1 MSTDKTLAGVQP
13 GGRVRLGDAIPRP
26 LEDLRDATRHV
37 IDCADG
43 GDDYSCGRP
52 MIDALTTLGIL
63 EKTGRGLWSVN
74 AREAQAVFAALSAQP
89 SPGGQGDAL
98 RSFAFEAVEYFRNRS
113 DVVDGDYGSPT
124 PNEEMKLLS
133 EGEAALAARQPVGE
147 PAYNSAGISL
157 TACQLHEALLMAG
170 DPELDVPFEDRSLVR
185 IFWTETGHSGPGLY
199 CECVG
204 AEEEGCILLDGTAP
218 AIGQSAQAVD
228 LPYSLDADQAGIR
241 ARVCDVITGTLMVGA
256 QGHTP
261 PPAGHWAEPFWKA
274 ARADA
279 AAQAVDLERFR
290 PAVMT
295 ALGLS
300 SPYGLERE
308 TLNGLL
314 DLIDSHG
321 ARNG

>member
-1 MSTDKTLAGVQP
+1 MSTDKTLADVQP
-13 GGRVRLGDAIPRP
+13 GGMVRLGDALMPCPFCGNDAEFVPYKNNGLTLKCKSMGCIQRHQRT
-26 LEDLRDATRHV
+26 LRYG
-37 IDCADG
+37 IDWLRT
-43 GDDYSCGRP
+43 S
-52 MIDALTTLGIL
+52 MT
-63 EKTGRGLWSVN
+63 EHWN
-74 AREAQAVFAALSAQP
+74 ARVLSAQP
-89 SPGGQGDAL
+89 SPGGQDAL
-98 RSFAFEAVEYFRNRS
+98 KALDDLAAFCSDDTATVDRHVAVIR
-113 DVVDGDYGSPT
+113 
-124 PNEEMKLLS
+124 
-133 EGEAALAARQPVGE
+133 AALAARQPVGE

>member
-1 MSTDKTLAGVQP
+1 MTSIHVQP
-13 GGRVRLGDAIPRP
+13 TFYL
-26 LEDLRDATRHV
+26 ATQ
-37 IDCADG
+37 A
-43 GDDYSCGRP
+43 
-52 MIDALTTLGIL
+52 
-63 EKTGRGLWSVN
+63 EK
-74 AREAQAVFAALSAQP
+74 
-89 SPGGQGDAL
+89 D
-98 RSFAFEAVEYFRNRS
+98 
-113 DVVDGDYGSPT
+113 
-124 PNEEMKLLS
+124 
-133 EGEAALAARQPVGE
+133 RQPVGE

-261 PPAGHWAEPFWKA
+261 PPVGHWAEPFWQA

-279 AAQAVDLERFR
+279 KAQAVDLEQFR
-290 PAVMT
+290 PLASYVIEQAAGTRGDMHML
-295 ALGLS
+295 ACQ
-300 SPYGLERE
+300 
-308 TLNGLL
+308 LL
-314 DLIDSHG
+314 ALIDSQAVG
-321 ARNG
+321 NG

>member
-1 MSTDKTLAGVQP
+1 MSTDKTLADVQP
-13 GGRVRLGDAIPRP
+13 GGRVRLGDQLVLAKLVGAAGLMLAEIDTCGHEVDP
-26 LEDLRDATRHV
+26 AYRH
-37 IDCADG
+37 
-43 GDDYSCGRP
+43 
-52 MIDALTTLGIL
+52 TLY
-63 EKTGRGLWSVN
+63 
-74 AREAQAVFAALSAQP
+74 EAWEEGKAALSAQP

-98 RSFAFEAVEYFRNRS
+98 LDQAR
-113 DVVDGDYGSPT
+113 
-124 PNEEMKLLS
+124 KLFDEL
-133 EGEAALAARQPVGE
+133 GAIADDDKCVAILAAALAARQPVGE

>member
-1 MSTDKTLAGVQP
+1 MSNDKTTLADVQP
-13 GGRVRLGDAIPRP
+13 GGRVRLGDVLPP
-26 LEDLRDATRHV
+26 LPKMQRFTNLYRETYAYSAEQMRD
-37 IDCADG
+37 
-43 GDDYSCGRP
+43 Y
-52 MIDALTTLGIL
+52 
-63 EKTGRGLWSVN
+63 
-74 AREAQAVFAALSAQP
+74 ARAALSAQP

-98 RSFAFEAVEYFRNRS
+98 LDQAR
-113 DVVDGDYGSPT
+113 
-124 PNEEMKLLS
+124 KLFDEL
-133 EGEAALAARQPVGE
+133 GAIADDDKCVAILAAALAARQPVGE